1 MRMKGDRILC
11 TNVNIHTTKEKR
23 KKRKLV
29 HFIIYTPIIM
39 CAESESAVRSVI
51 GRLQHEISKPTPADP
66 QFGVQSHARFE
77 NKVDI
82 RAEDTLYTLGRCRV
96 HKV

>member
-11 TNVNIHTTKEKR
+11 TNRHIHTPKEKR

-29 HFIIYTPIIM
+29 HFMVCTPIIM

-51 GRLQHEISKPTPADP
+51 GRLQHEI
-66 QFGVQSHARFE
+66 R
-77 NKVDI
+77 
-82 RAEDTLYTLGRCRV
+82 
-96 HKV
+96 

>member
-11 TNVNIHTTKEKR
+11 TNLHIHTTKEKR

-29 HFIIYTPIIM
+29 HFIICTPIIM

-51 GRLQHEISKPTPADP
+51 GRLQHEIWYMASADP
-66 QFGVQSHARFE
+66 QFGVQRHARFE

-82 RAEDTLYTLGRCRV
+82 RAHDAVYTLGRC
-96 HKV
+96 

>member
-1 MRMKGDRILC
+1 MRMKRDRILC
-11 TNVNIHTTKEKR
+11 TNLHIHTTKEKR

-29 HFIIYTPIIM
+29 HFMVCTPIIM

-51 GRLQHEISKPTPADP
+51 GRLQHEISKPAPADP
-66 QFGVQSHARFE
+66 QFGLQRHARFE

-82 RAEDTLYTLGRCRV
+82 RAQDMICTLGTC
-96 HKV
+96 

>member
-1 MRMKGDRILC
+1 MRMKGDRIFC
-11 TNVNIHTTKEKR
+11 TSLHIHTTKEKR

-29 HFIIYTPIIM
+29 HFMVCTPIIM

-51 GRLQHEISKPTPADP
+51 GRLQDEIKYIAPADP
-66 QFGVQSHARFE
+66 QFGVQRHACFE

-82 RAEDTLYTLGRCRV
+82 RAQDTVYTLGTC
-96 HKV
+96 